1 MELTTEDRLAIQD
14 VLTKYLV
21 LMDLQDEAWM
31 DLFAD
36 DATLA
41 VRGDPVRHKTDL
53 HEFFHNAKR
62 GLHLTSPP
70 LILPGDASDSARSTQ
85 TFLFRNALTELFRT
99 GYYEDELVRR
109 DGTWRFLVRRVEFL
123 DV

>member
-1 MELTTEDRLAIQD
+1 MQLTAEDRFAIQD
-14 VLTKYLV
+14 VLTKYCV
-21 LMDLQDEAWM
+21 LMDLQDETWV
-31 DLFAD
+31 DIFAD
-36 DATLA
+36 DATLV
-41 VRGDPVRHKTDL
+41 VRGDPVRHKADL
-53 HEFFHNAKR
+53 EQFFRDAKR

-70 LILPGDASDSARSTQ
+70 LIRPGDSPETANSTQ
-85 TFLFRNALTELFRT
+85 TFLFRNAQTELFRV